1 MKITSLEIRSHQL
14 KKGFRG
20 YDVREVELFRELAA
34 DAIED
39 ASRTIHNMEDRLR
52 DANEKLI
59 EHIANENTLRNTITT
74 AQRMV
79 EDMKTNARK
88 EAELILTEARLQ
100 GEDIVRQAHTR
111 SHDLQQEIYRLKKQ
125 RVDIENQ
132 IRTIIN
138 YHATTLLLEEE
149 ESSRADEDAE
159 KLKFFPKP

>member
-1 MKITSLEIRSHQL
+1 MKITSLEIRSYEL
-14 KKGFRG
+14 KRALRG
-20 YDVREVELFRELAA
+20 YDVREVDALKELAA

-39 ASRTIHNMEDRLR
+39 ASRTIHNLEDRLR

-59 EHIANENTLRNTITT
+59 EHIANENTLRKTITT
-74 AQRMV
+74 AQKMV

-111 SHDLQQEIYRLKKQ
+111 SHELQQEIYRLKKQ
-125 RVDIENQ
+125 RIDIENQ
-132 IRTIIN
+132 IRTVIN
-138 YHATTLLLEEE
+138 YHSTTLLLEEE
-149 ESSRADEDAE
+149 ESGRADEDAE

>member
-1 MKITSLEIRSHQL
+1 MRITSLEIRSHHL
-14 KKGFRG
+14 KKGMRG
-20 YDVREVELFRELAA
+20 YDVRDVELLRELAA

-39 ASRTIHNMEDRLR
+39 ASRTIHNLEDRLR
-52 DANEKLI
+52 DANEKLV

-74 AQRMV
+74 AQKMV
-79 EDMKTNARK
+79 EDMKANARK

-125 RVDIENQ
+125 RADIENQ
-132 IRTIIN
+132 IRTVIN
-138 YHATTLLLEEE
+138 YHSTTLLLEEE

-159 KLKFFPKP
+159 KLRFFPKS